1 MSACSHGRCQHR
13 PRCFFRWREV
23 RARYGLRG
31 VRLGEA
37 SHPGPP
43 KLVLRG
49 VPRQNSSQVVDPTL
63 LDPLEEDLSDTQE
76 DPQSAMSQVIELDQS
91 DRETVVA
98 SEMGADAEDPPTVQD
113 EDVVFGEIPQRVLR
127 EAFAS
132 LDSVNVEE
140 DFVA

>member
-1 MSACSHGRCQHR
+1 MRSVRRHAPPLESLLAQICGSGTHHWWQGLHCYLGLFKAVR
-13 PRCFFRWREV
+13 PEV

-49 VPRQNSSQVVDPTL
+49 VPRQNSSQVVDPTSL
-63 LDPLEEDLSDTQE
+63 GALEEDLSDTQE

-91 DRETVVA
+91 DKETVVA
-98 SEMGADAEDPPTVQD
+98 SEMG
-113 EDVVFGEIPQRVLR
+113 GR
-127 EAFAS
+127 S
-132 LDSVNVEE
+132 
-140 DFVA
+140 